1 MSSTDEIEDKK
12 MPLMEHLVELRTR
25 LLYSIVAFIAAFGVA
40 YYFHQ
45 PIFNF
50 LVTPLNHVFEGQAGR
65 RMIFTAPT
73 EAFFT
78 YIKVAFFTACALSF
92 PVVANQVWLFVAPG
106 LYRKEKN
113 AFLPFIVATPVMFTL
128 GAGLL
133 YYFVLPVALK
143 FFTSFELP
151 AAEGQLPI
159 QLEAKMSEY
168 LSLVMS
174 LILAFGVSFELPVL
188 LLLLVRVGLISAQTL
203 ADKRRYAVVGVVAFA
218 GVVTPPDVFSQLS
231 LAVPMY
237 MLYEASVWIGRWI
250 EKSKAERDAAEA
262 AAEAAENGDVPPSTP
277 APSAPPSAAPA
288 AAAATA
294 AVVETTAAATPAT
307 PGETDFNQS
316 R

>member
-1 MSSTDEIEDKK
+1 LSSTDDIDDKK

-25 LLYSIVAFIAAFGVA
+25 LLYSIVAFIVAFGVA

-50 LVTPLNHVFEGQAGR
+50 LVQPLNHVFEGQSGR

-92 PVVANQVWLFVAPG
+92 PVIANQVWLFVAPG

-113 AFLPFIVATPVMFTL
+113 AFLPFLVATPVMFAM
-128 GAGLL
+128 GSALL

-143 FFTSFELP
+143 FFASFELP
-151 AAEGQLPI
+151 AADGQLPI

-168 LSLVMS
+168 LSLVMT
-174 LILAFGVSFELPVL
+174 LIFAFGVSFELPVL
-188 LLLLVRVGLISAQTL
+188 LLLLVRVGLISAETL
-203 ADKRRYAVVGVVAFA
+203 AGKRRYAVVGCVAFA
-218 GVVTPPDVFSQLS
+218 GIVTPPDVFSQLS
-231 LAVPMY
+231 LAIPMY
-237 MLYEASVWIGRWI
+237 LLYEASVWIGRWM
-250 EKSKAERDAAEA
+250 EKKKAAREAAEA
-262 AAEAAENGDVPPSTP
+262 SAEAAENAEASA
-277 APSAPPSAAPA
+277 APSAVAPVAETVPA
-288 AAAATA
+288 AAAD
-294 AVVETTAAATPAT
+294 ATP
-307 PGETDFNQS
+307 PGETDFNKS

>member
-1 MSSTDEIEDKK
+1 MSSTDDIDDKK

-50 LVTPLNHVFEGQAGR
+50 LVQPLNHVFEGQSGR

-92 PVVANQVWLFVAPG
+92 PVIANQVWLFVAPG

-128 GAGLL
+128 GSALL

-143 FFTSFELP
+143 FFASFEMP
-151 AAEGQLPI
+151 AADGQLPI

-168 LSLVMS
+168 LSLVMT
-174 LILAFGVSFELPVL
+174 LIFAFGVSFELPVL
-188 LLLLVRVGLISAQTL
+188 LLLLVRVGLISAETL
-203 ADKRRYAVVGVVAFA
+203 ASKRRYAVVGCVAFA

-231 LAVPMY
+231 LAIPMY
-237 MLYEASVWIGRWI
+237 LLYEASVWIGRWI
-250 EKSKAERDAAEA
+250 EKGKAEREAAEA
-262 AAEAAENGDVPPSTP
+262 AAEAAENGEANAAPEP
-277 APSAPPSAAPA
+277 AAAAPSAAPVAEPAPA
-288 AAAATA
+288 AASSD
-294 AVVETTAAATPAT
+294 VTP
-307 PGETDFNQS
+307 PGETDFNKS

>member
-1 MSSTDEIEDKK
+1 MSSTDDIDDKK

-50 LVTPLNHVFEGQAGR
+50 LVQPLNHVFEGQSGR

-92 PVVANQVWLFVAPG
+92 PVIANQVWLFVAPG

-128 GAGLL
+128 GSALL

-143 FFTSFELP
+143 FFASFEMP
-151 AAEGQLPI
+151 AADGQLPI

-168 LSLVMS
+168 LSLVMT
-174 LILAFGVSFELPVL
+174 LIFAFGVSFELPVL
-188 LLLLVRVGLISAQTL
+188 LLLLVRVGLISAETL
-203 ADKRRYAVVGVVAFA
+203 ASKRRYAVVGCVAFA

-231 LAVPMY
+231 LAIPMY
-237 MLYEASVWIGRWI
+237 LLYEASVWIGRWI
-250 EKSKAERDAAEA
+250 EKGKAEREAAEA
-262 AAEAAENGDVPPSTP
+262 AAEAAENGEANTAPEP
-277 APSAPPSAAPA
+277 AAAAPSAAPVAEPAPA
-288 AAAATA
+288 AASSD
-294 AVVETTAAATPAT
+294 VTP
-307 PGETDFNQS
+307 PGETDFNKS

>member
-1 MSSTDEIEDKK
+1 

-92 PVVANQVWLFVAPG
+92 PVIANQVWLFVAPG

-113 AFLPFIVATPVMFTL
+113 AFLPFIVATPVMFAL
-128 GAGLL
+128 GSGLL

-168 LSLVMS
+168 LSLVMA
-174 LILAFGVSFELPVL
+174 LIFAFGVSFELPVL

-203 ADKRRYAVVGVVAFA
+203 AEKRRYAVVGVVAFA

-231 LAVPMY
+231 LAIPMY
-237 MLYEASVWIGRWI
+237 LLYEASVWIGRWI
-250 EKSKAERDAAEA
+250 EKGKAAR
-262 AAEAAENGDVPPSTP
+262 EAAENGETPSSP

-294 AVVETTAAATPAT
+294 AVVETSAATPAT